1 MKNWK
6 STLMVIV
13 LLGACLVAGANL
25 YDNVQA
31 STNGLPPKERNPNLA
46 TAPPP
51 DSGRLAPMGRG
62 GPGGNG
68 PVFNEAERVKMATE
82 IGLSQEQQDKIDKI
96 MKEAQDAP
104 PEKRMESFAA
114 MRDVMTPEQQQKAM
128 ETMRARGEA
137 RMQQRLEEA
146 RKIMNDKDYND
157 YKKKMEGMRDR
168 MRAGGF
174 GGPGR
179 GGFGGP
185 GGPGGGTPPAPPP
198 GN

>member
-1 MKNWK
+1 M
-6 STLMVIV
+6 V

-25 YDNVQA
+25 FESVTAATQ
-31 STNGLPPKERNPNLA
+31 GLPPKERNPNLA

-51 DSGRLAPMGRG
+51 DSGRLAPMGRR
-62 GPGGNG
+62 GPDGNG
-68 PVFNEAERVKMATE
+68 PMFNEAERVRMANE
-82 IGLSQEQQDKIDKI
+82 IGLSQEQQDKIDAI

-104 PEKRMESFAA
+104 PEKRMESFAK
-114 MRDVMTPEQQQKAM
+114 MREVMTPEQQQKAM

-157 YKKKMEGMRDR
+157 YKKKMEAMRER

-174 GGPGR
+174 RGP
-179 GGFGGP
+179 GGFGRP
-185 GGPGGGTPPAPPP
+185 GGPGSAPPAPPA

>member
-6 STLMVIV
+6 TSLVVIA
-13 LLGACLVAGANL
+13 LLGACIVAGANL
-25 YDNVQA
+25 FEDVTA
-31 STNGLPPKERNPNLA
+31 STQGLPPKERNPNLA

-51 DSGRLAPMGRG
+51 DSGRLAGNP
-62 GPGGNG
+62 PGGRM
-68 PVFNEAERVKMATE
+68 FSEAERVKMATE

-104 PEKRMESFAA
+104 PEKRMESFAK
-114 MRDVMTPEQQQKAM
+114 MQEVMTPEQQQKAM

-137 RMQQRLEEA
+137 RMAQRLEEA

-174 GGPGR
+174 GGR
-179 GGFGGP
+179 GGP
-185 GGPGGGTPPAPPP
+185 GGPGGGPPGPPP
-198 GN
+198 GT